1 METGGAYAQRGRRLV
16 KYFATV
22 CEHEYEID
30 IDEER
35 VLLDGEQVDV
45 DLVQI
50 GFPELYSL
58 LYDGRSYELLI
69 EAERFQYSV
78 SVRGDQYQIQIED
91 ERTRRLNAGRKK
103 ETLPQGEIAV
113 KAPIPGLVVKILV
126 AEGETAKEGQPLL
139 ILEAMKMENEIRS
152 PRDCVIKKVEVES
165 GQRVEQ
171 NAALIIID

>member
-1 METGGAYAQRGRRLV
+1 V

-22 CEHEYEID
+22 GDHEYEID
-30 IDEER
+30 INEER
-35 VLLDGEQVDV
+35 VLVDGERIDV
-45 DLVQI
+45 DLMQI

-58 LYDGRSYELLI
+58 LYNGRSYELLI

-78 SVRGDQYQIQIED
+78 SLRGDQYQIQIED

-103 ETLPQGEIAV
+103 EALPAGEMAV

-126 AEGETAKEGQPLL
+126 DEGEAAAEGQPLL

-152 PRDCVIKKVEVES
+152 PRDCVVKKVEVEP